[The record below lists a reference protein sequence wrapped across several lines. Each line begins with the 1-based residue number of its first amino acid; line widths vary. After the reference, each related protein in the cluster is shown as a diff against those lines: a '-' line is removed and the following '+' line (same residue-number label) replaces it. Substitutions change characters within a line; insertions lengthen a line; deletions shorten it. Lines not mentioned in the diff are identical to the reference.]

1 MLAHKRGHLWSSTG
15 LIPWSSAFYH
25 RGSELFESLAA
36 GKQTVLNV
44 IKTNAVVMGSRPK
57 LEQMISDEVT
67 EQLCFFINGTQ
78 IGTGKNTKCLGFQL
92 DSHLV
97 WD

>member
-1 MLAHKRGHLWSSTG
+1 M
-15 LIPWSSAFYH
+15 
-25 RGSELFESLAA
+25 FESMAA
-36 GKQTVLNV
+36 GKQTVLNA

-67 EQLCFFINGTQ
+67 EQPCFFINGTQ

-92 DSHLV
+92 DSSRCLGLAYKIFENKCLV
-97 WD
+97 P